1 MEGKLFSKNDNG
13 FICEN
18 CGKEIP
24 PLSYSSRNHCPFCLC
39 SKHVDI
45 NPGDRA
51 CECGGLMRPF
61 AVCTHAKKGFI
72 ITHQCDTCGEL
83 HNNRSQA
90 DDDIDLLIK
99 LTNPYN
105 I

>member
-1 MEGKLFSKNDNG
+1 LEVKLFTKNDSG

-18 CGKEIP
+18 CKKEVP
-24 PLSYSSRNHCPFCLC
+24 PLIYSSRNHCPFCLC

-51 CECGGLMRPF
+51 CDCGGTMRPIS
-61 AVCTHAKKGFI
+61 VTPSPKKGFVI
-72 ITHQCDTCGEL
+72 AHKCDKCGAV
-83 HNNRSQA
+83 HNNRSQT
-90 DDDIDLLIK
+90 DDDLSLLIK

-105 I
+105 F